1 MDYLKKCEQL
11 KIVDATCGKG
21 KTSWAIQHMYEVE
34 LSEKFIYITPF
45 LTEVQRVK
53 ESVTSRKFYEPTKN
67 DQNVT
72 KLESLKHLLEKG
84 ENIVATHSLFLNADD
99 EILKLIFLQDYT
111 LILDEV
117 MNVIEQVPIKQD
129 DIKVLLKA
137 KTDEEQLFITVK
149 ENGYVKWNHRKYNG
163 DRFSHIKHL
172 SYTDN
177 LIIYNDI
184 AMYWTFPAA
193 VFKSFKD
200 VYILTYMFY
209 GQLQRYYFDLFKV
222 KYKFLSVDLN
232 TVTGKY
238 ELTQYV
244 RPTQEKELQ
253 ELREKIRIYY
263 KGLNDKK
270 DLNAI
275 GEEKSAFSSSW
286 IKRYLGDK
294 SVLKMITDSAYNF
307 HRNKCQSKSDKVM
320 WTCVKEF
327 EKKLAVPKAKKQ
339 FVEVTCRATNNY
351 VERDTL
357 IYLANRYMNPVT
369 KQFFKS
375 HNIRVDEDLWA
386 LSELIQWLFRSAIR
400 KEQPIN
406 LYIPSSRM
414 RELLEKYL
422 SGESVAWFEK
432 IFDGMMVWQN
442 QSQKQK
448 KIESTSKEETVAV
461 PSKGVNENLNPYK
474 IWVSR
479 WYPL

>member
-1 MDYLKKCEQL
+1 LEYLSKCDQL

-21 KTSWAIQHMYEVE
+21 KTSWAIQYMNEAE

-45 LTEVQRVK
+45 LAEVERVK
-53 ESVTSRKFYEPTKN
+53 ESVTFRKFYEPTKN
-67 DQNVT
+67 DENIT
-72 KLESLKHLLEKG
+72 KLKSLKYLLEKG
-84 ENIVATHSLFLNADD
+84 ENIVATHSLFLNIDE

-117 MNVIEQVPIKQD
+117 LNVIEQVPIKHD
-129 DIKVLLKA
+129 DIKVLLQA
-137 KTDEEQLFITVK
+137 KTDEERPFITVK
-149 ENGYVKWNHRKYNG
+149 ENGYVKWNHREYAG

-172 SYTDN
+172 AYTNN
-177 LIIYNDI
+177 LIIHDNI

-209 GQLQRYYFDLFKV
+209 GQLQRYYFDLFHV
-222 KYKFLSVDLN
+222 KYKFHSVDLN
-232 TVTGKY
+232 TVTGRY

-244 RPTQEKELQ
+244 RPTQEKELK
-253 ELREKIRIYY
+253 ELRENIRIYY

-270 DLNAI
+270 DLNSI
-275 GEEKSAFSSSW
+275 GEEKGAFSTNW
-286 IKRYLGDK
+286 IKRHLGDE
-294 SVLKMITDSAYNF
+294 SIVKMIIDNAYNF
-307 HRNKCQSKSDKVM
+307 YRNKCQSKSDKVM
-320 WTCVKEF
+320 WTCVKQY

-357 IYLANRYMNPVT
+357 IYFANRYMNPIT
-369 KQFFKS
+369 YQFFKS
-375 HNIRVDEDLWA
+375 HGIKVDEELWA

-400 KEQPIN
+400 QGEPVN

-422 SGESVAWFEK
+422 SGEAVAYFEEKFFEEQRRKQSQLQKEADGSKTSVA
-432 IFDGMMVWQN
+432 
-442 QSQKQK
+442 
-448 KIESTSKEETVAV
+448 
-461 PSKGVNENLNPYK
+461 
-474 IWVSR
+474 R
-479 WYPL
+479 

>member
-1 MDYLKKCEQL
+1 MDYLKKCERL

-21 KTSWAIQHMYEVE
+21 KTSWAIQHMNEAS

-53 ESVTSRKFYEPTKN
+53 ESVTSRRFFEPTKN
-67 DQNVT
+67 DENVT

-84 ENIVATHSLFLNADD
+84 ENIVATHSLFLNIDE

-117 MNVIEQVPIKQD
+117 MNVIGQVPIQQD
-129 DIKVLLKA
+129 DIKVLLQA
-137 KTDEEQLFITVK
+137 KTDEDKPFITVN
-149 ENGYVKWNHRKYNG
+149 ENGYVRWNHKKYNG
-163 DRFSHIKHL
+163 DKFNHIKHL
-172 SYTDN
+172 AYTNN
-177 LIIYNDI
+177 LIIHNNI
-184 AMYWTFPAA
+184 AMYWTFPAS

-209 GQLQRYYFDLFKV
+209 GQLQRYYFDLFNV
-222 KYKFLSVDLN
+222 KYKFHSIDFN
-232 TVTGKY
+232 AVTEKY

-244 RPTQEKELQ
+244 RPTQEKELL
-253 ELREKIRIYY
+253 ELKRKIRIYY
-263 KGLNDKK
+263 KSQQDKK

-275 GEEKSAFSSSW
+275 GEETGAFSSSW
-286 IKRYLGDK
+286 IKRHLGDK
-294 SVLKMITDSAYNF
+294 SILKMITDNAYNF
-307 HRNKCQSKSDKVM
+307 YRNKYQSKSENVM

-375 HNIRVDEDLWA
+375 HAIKVDEDLWA
-386 LSELIQWLFRSAIR
+386 LSELIQWLFRSSIR
-400 KEQPIN
+400 KGEPIN

-422 SGESVAWFEK
+422 NGEAVAWFEK
-432 IFDGMMVWQN
+432 IFDG
-442 QSQKQK
+442 
-448 KIESTSKEETVAV
+448 IEERQYQ
-461 PSKGVNENLNPYK
+461 L
-474 IWVSR
+474 
-479 WYPL
+479 